1 MEIFGIL
8 LAILLIVLLI
18 TVMYMVLT
26 FCIDCFAEHIIT
38 VRDEEIINEILTRNE
53 HRQKLVT

>member
-8 LAILLIVLLI
+8 LVILLSTILIIIV
-18 TVMYMVLT
+18 YMLLT
-26 FCIDCFAEHIIT
+26 FCIDCFAEHIIS

-53 HRQKLVT
+53 DR

>member
-8 LAILLIVLLI
+8 LVILLTTILLTIV
-18 TVMYMVLT
+18 YMVLT
-26 FCIDCFAEHIIT
+26 FCIDCFAERIIT